1 MKINGT
7 ELVASSLAGHSTPG
21 RNSSRLITS
30 AVKEWELGRKD
41 EEPFVLCGYDGVY
54 RKPSAIRALVV
65 IP

>member
-7 ELVASSLAGHSTPG
+7 ELVESSLAGHG
-21 RNSSRLITS
+21 IAGKMNSRLITS

-41 EEPFVLCGYDGVY
+41 EEQFVLCGWDGIE

-65 IP
+65 VR

>member
-7 ELVASSLAGHSTPG
+7 ELVESSLAGHG
-21 RNSSRLITS
+21 IAGKMNSRLITS

-41 EEPFVLCGYDGVY
+41 EEGWQLCWDGVY

-65 IP
+65 VR